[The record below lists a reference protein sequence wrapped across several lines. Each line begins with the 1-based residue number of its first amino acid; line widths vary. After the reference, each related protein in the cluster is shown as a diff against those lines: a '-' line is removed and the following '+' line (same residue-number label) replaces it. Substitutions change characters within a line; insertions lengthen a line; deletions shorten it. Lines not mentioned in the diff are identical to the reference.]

1 MVTGVGRGW
10 VSLRVELA
18 QFPGLEDIYNEQW
31 DSGRWLRR
39 YRMEAGRCQIIDK
52 EDNKQVRLSA
62 GLQTSQNLT
71 KMEKNHRIQY
81 HLAGCLD

>member
-1 MVTGVGRGW
+1 MTSQGYVTGVGRGW

-39 YRMEAGRCQIIDK
+39 YRMEAGRCQVIDK
-52 EDNKQVRLSA
+52 EDNKQVPDL
-62 GLQTSQNLT
+62 
-71 KMEKNHRIQY
+71 IQY
-81 HLAGCLD
+81 AQKIDKNRAWQVSP

>member
-1 MVTGVGRGW
+1 MTSQGVVTGVGRGW

-62 GLQTSQNLT
+62 GW
-71 KMEKNHRIQY
+71 I
-81 HLAGCLD
+81 

>member
-39 YRMEAGRCQIIDK
+39 YRMEAGRCQIIDT
-52 EDNKQVRLSA
+52 EDNKQVRLAAEVETFKYLDLKCS
-62 GLQTSQNLT
+62 
-71 KMEKNHRIQY
+71 KYEKN
-81 HLAGCLD
+81 GGN

>member
-1 MVTGVGRGW
+1 MTSQGVVTGVGRGW

-39 YRMEAGRCQIIDK
+39 YRMEAGRCQIIDT

-62 GLQTSQNLT
+62 EVETFKYFIWIQN
-71 KMEKNHRIQY
+71 RVFQR
-81 HLAGCLD
+81 